1 MRAVWPVVA
10 SFTVIIGAYLLLL
23 ANGVSVAMQERA
35 QGWNITPLPA
45 HPVAHIVV
53 YASSGIALQFLAAWL
68 LMPATVQQGTWPFWR
83 RYAETVGICILAGFV
98 AAFVL
103 LFLVQALLDAGTIQ
117 GQVVTPRAAPQ

>member
-1 MRAVWPVVA
+1 MRAVRLVVA

-68 LMPATVQQGTWPFWR
+68 LTPATVEKSTFWR
-83 RYAETVGICILAGFV
+83 RYTATVGICILAGLV

-103 LFLVQALLDAGTIQ
+103 LFLIQSLLDAGRI
-117 GQVVTPRAAPQ
+117 

>member
-1 MRAVWPVVA
+1 MRAVWRVVA

-23 ANGVSVAMQERA
+23 AHGVSVAMQERA

-45 HPVAHIVV
+45 HPIAHIVV

-68 LMPATVQQGTWPFWR
+68 LMPATVEKATQPFWR
-83 RYAETVGICILAGFV
+83 RYAATVGMCILAGLV

-103 LFLVQALLDAGTIQ
+103 LFLVQALLDAGKI
-117 GQVVTPRAAPQ
+117 